1 MEKVVRFS
9 VSLENNLMK
18 EFSRFMNKN
27 GYKNRSKAIG
37 DLIRKAL
44 LEEEWKAKKG
54 KIFAVITL
62 VYDHEVPDL
71 LENLTHVQH
80 DFLKEV
86 LFSSH
91 VHLNEQNCMEIITV
105 HGTVNKINQFKK
117 NLTNYKGVKFVEV
130 VPVSTG
136 DKEI

>member
-117 NLTNYKGVKFVEV
+117 SLTNYKGVKFVEV

>member
-37 DLIRKAL
+37 DLIKKAL

-117 NLTNYKGVKFVEV
+117 SLTNYKGVKFVEV